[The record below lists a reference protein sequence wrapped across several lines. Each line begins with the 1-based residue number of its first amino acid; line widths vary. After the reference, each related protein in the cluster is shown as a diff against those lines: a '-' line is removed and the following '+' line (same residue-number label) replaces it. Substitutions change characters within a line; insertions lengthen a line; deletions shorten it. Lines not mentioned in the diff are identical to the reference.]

1 MNQILDQIDEFLDSQ
16 KEQAKLLFFMPVLLF
31 GFLSYYSLY
40 PITDE
45 MRETSLNTY
54 KNLTNDLQKTK
65 SKNQSLINS
74 NLRIT
79 NSIKKQ
85 KKELALLEKDKKELD
100 FLDEFGNMPIPPYI
114 KKNLGR
120 EAFTDEHKKY
130 YQTVYANNGEA
141 IAAPTAGLHFTSR
154 LINKLQDLK
163 FNIRYITLNISY
175 ATFKKV
181 EEFDIRKHKIHK
193 ESFYISEEVARDIN
207 EFREDGYQII
217 AVGTTTLRA
226 LESAFFDKEIL
237 SGKFDTSL
245 FIYPGYKFNVVD
257 ALITNFHLPC
267 SSLLMLVSAFADR
280 QFIMESYKKAIEK
293 RYRFFSYGDAMLI
306 I

>member
-1 MNQILDQIDEFLDSQ
+1 
-16 KEQAKLLFFMPVLLF
+16 
-31 GFLSYYSLY
+31 
-40 PITDE
+40 
-45 MRETSLNTY
+45 
-54 KNLTNDLQKTK
+54 
-65 SKNQSLINS
+65 
-74 NLRIT
+74 
-79 NSIKKQ
+79 
-85 KKELALLEKDKKELD
+85 
-100 FLDEFGNMPIPPYI
+100 MPIPPYI
-114 KKNLGR
+114 KKKLGR

-293 RYRFFSYGDAMLI
+293 RYRFFSYGDAMFI
-306 I
+306 Y